1 MAEEIGALRAK
12 MTADHAQFTSDMGKA
27 RAGAEKAGKGIE
39 AAMGRLK
46 TSFNDTISTVN
57 RLGGMMAVAAATGF
71 AMIIKSA
78 INTADNMSKTAQK
91 IGISTEALSTLSYAA
106 DISGTSMET
115 LQKGLQKL
123 SKGVL
128 DASMGMGDARD
139 ALAALDIEIA
149 DSNGNLKNSEQILK
163 EVADKFVSLNDGT
176 AKTAVAMKL
185 FGRSGA
191 ELIPMLNQGS
201 IGINALQD
209 AAREL
214 GIEID
219 TKTGQAAERFN
230 DQLLELK
237 TAGKGLT
244 YGIMNDILPALND
257 IAQAM
262 IEARKE
268 GGKLMMLWVALGGI
282 GNMIYGTTMDQQI
295 KALKT
300 AIEFPATDPFTGLTE
315 NVDDL
320 KKKLADLETKKAQI
334 DNAEKEKSKGRAEA
348 EEKIKQSREAATK
361 ALERGAASAR
371 DKEASGKKAAADAE
385 QLRKQQEAAIM
396 NMDRERESI
405 FEVTREQ
412 KMLFEVT
419 SGSYAKFDP
428 AQKSKLILMAREIDL
443 LQSLIKEEERVN
455 AIRDSIDQQNMGLL
469 EQAEVLGM
477 TTREATL
484 YRMAM
489 AGATE
494 EQINFADS
502 QLAVIERHEKL
513 KGVIADLVTPLD
525 EYADKLRT
533 LDELYAAGEISLY
546 SYQKAAEK
554 YAKDLKDS
562 TKSEFDELKQAIE
575 GWGKSSSEAIVDFAM
590 TGKTSFADMIDSMI
604 SDILRML
611 VYQNLT
617 KPLATSISGFTG
629 SALSELGGDW
639 SGMVFEQH
647 GDAFS
652 RGRILPYAR
661 GGVVDRPT
669 IFPMAHGYGL
679 MGEAGAEG
687 ILPLK
692 RTASGDLGV
701 QASGAGGA
709 VTVNIINNAG
719 AEVSQSSRE
728 TPRGMEIDVMIDAAV
743 GKKLSTFGSQSNK
756 AVRQNFGAR
765 ETLVAR

>member
-1 MAEEIGALRAK
+1 
-12 MTADHAQFTSDMGKA
+12 MGKA
-27 RAGAEKAGKGIE
+27 RQGAEKHGKGIE

-71 AMIIKSA
+71 AMMIKSA

-176 AKTAVAMKL
+176 AKTAIAMKL

-244 YGIMNDILPALND
+244 YGIMNDMLPALND

-334 DNAEKEKSKGRAEA
+334 DNAEKERSKGRAEA
-348 EEKIKQSREAATK
+348 EEKIKQAREAATK

>member
-1 MAEEIGALRAK
+1 
-12 MTADHAQFTSDMGKA
+12 MGKA

>member
-46 TSFNDTISTVN
+46 TSFNDTITTVN
-57 RLGGMMAVAAATGF
+57 RLGGMMAVAAATGM
-71 AMIIKSA
+71 AMMIKSA
-78 INTADNMSKTAQK
+78 INTADHMSKTAQK
-91 IGISTEALSTLSYAA
+91 IGISTEALSTLTYAA
-106 DISGTSMET
+106 SISGVELET
-115 LQKGLQKL
+115 LQKGLQKF

-128 DASMGMGDARD
+128 EASTGTGDAKD
-139 ALAALDIEIA
+139 AIAALGVQITDN
-149 DSNGNLKNSEQILK
+149 DGRLKNSEQLLK
-163 EVADKFVSLNDGT
+163 DVADKFVRLNDGT
-176 AKTAVAMKL
+176 AKTALAMQL

-201 IGINALQD
+201 IGIEALQQ

-219 TKTGQAAERFN
+219 TKTGEAAERFN
-230 DQLLELK
+230 DQLQELQ
-237 TAGKGLT
+237 TAGKGLAL
-244 YGIMNDILPALND
+244 GIANDMLPALND
-257 IAQAM
+257 IVQAM

-282 GNMIYGTTMDQQI
+282 GDMLYGTTMDQQI

-300 AIEFPATDPFTGLTE
+300 AIEFPTTDPFTGLTE
-315 NVDDL
+315 NVDEL
-320 KKKLADLETKKAQI
+320 KKKLAELEAKKAQA
-334 DNAEKEKSKGRAEA
+334 DEAEKQRSKGRAEA
-348 EEKIKQSREAATK
+348 EEKVKEAREAATA
-361 ALERGAASAR
+361 ALEKQIAGQENAEAA
-371 DKEASGKKAAADAE
+371 GKKAAAEAE

-419 SGSYAKFDP
+419 SGSYAKFEP
-428 AQKSKLILMAREIDL
+428 AQKSKLLAMAREIDL
-443 LQSLIKEEERVN
+443 LQTLIKEEDRVN
-455 AIRDSIDQQNMGLL
+455 SIREAIDQQNMGLL
-469 EQAEVLGM
+469 EQKEVMGM

-502 QLAVIERHEKL
+502 QLQVIERHEKF
-513 KGVIADLVTPLD
+513 KGVLADLSTPLD
-525 EYADKLRT
+525 EYADKMRT
-533 LDELYAAGEISLY
+533 LDELYAAGGIGLY

-562 TKSEFDELKQAIE
+562 TKSEFDELRQAIE
-575 GWGKSSSEAIVDFAM
+575 GWGKSSSDAIVDFAM
-590 TGKTSFADMIDSMI
+590 TGKTSFTDMIDSMI

-611 VYQNLT
+611 VYQNIT
-617 KPLATSISGFTG
+617 KPLATSISSFTG

-639 SGMVFEQH
+639 SGMVFERH

-652 RGRILPYAR
+652 GGRILPYAR
-661 GGVVDRPT
+661 GGVVDHPT

-701 QASGAGGA
+701 QATGAGGE

-728 TPRGMEIDVMIDAAV
+728 TPRGVEIDVMIDAAV
-743 GKKLSTFGSQSNK
+743 GKKLSTFGTQSNK
-756 AVRQNFGAR
+756 ALRSNFGAR
-765 ETLVAR
+765 ETLIPR

>member
-1 MAEEIGALRAK
+1 
-12 MTADHAQFTSDMGKA
+12 
-27 RAGAEKAGKGIE
+27 
-39 AAMGRLK
+39 
-46 TSFNDTISTVN
+46 
-57 RLGGMMAVAAATGF
+57 
-71 AMIIKSA
+71 
-78 INTADNMSKTAQK
+78 
-91 IGISTEALSTLSYAA
+91 
-106 DISGTSMET
+106 
-115 LQKGLQKL
+115 
-123 SKGVL
+123 
-128 DASMGMGDARD
+128 
-139 ALAALDIEIA
+139 
-149 DSNGNLKNSEQILK
+149 
-163 EVADKFVSLNDGT
+163 
-176 AKTAVAMKL
+176 
-185 FGRSGA
+185 
-191 ELIPMLNQGS
+191 
-201 IGINALQD
+201 
-209 AAREL
+209 
-214 GIEID
+214 
-219 TKTGQAAERFN
+219 
-230 DQLLELK
+230 
-237 TAGKGLT
+237 
-244 YGIMNDILPALND
+244 
-257 IAQAM
+257 
-262 IEARKE
+262 
-268 GGKLMMLWVALGGI
+268 
-282 GNMIYGTTMDQQI
+282 
-295 KALKT
+295 
-300 AIEFPATDPFTGLTE
+300 
-315 NVDDL
+315 
-320 KKKLADLETKKAQI
+320 
-334 DNAEKEKSKGRAEA
+334 
-348 EEKIKQSREAATK
+348 
-361 ALERGAASAR
+361 
-371 DKEASGKKAAADAE
+371 
-385 QLRKQQEAAIM
+385 
-396 NMDRERESI
+396 
-405 FEVTREQ
+405 
-412 KMLFEVT
+412 
-419 SGSYAKFDP
+419 
-428 AQKSKLILMAREIDL
+428 MAREIDL

-546 SYQKAAEK
+546 SYQRAAEK

-590 TGKTSFADMIDSMI
+590 TGKTSFSDMIDSMI

-611 VYQNLT
+611 VYQNIT

-629 SALSELGGDW
+629 SVLSELGGDW

>member
-12 MTADHAQFTSDMGKA
+12 MSADHAQFTSDMGKA

-46 TSFNDTISTVN
+46 TSFNDTITTVN
-57 RLGGMMAVAAATGF
+57 RLGGMMAVAAATGM
-71 AMIIKSA
+71 AMMIKSA
-78 INTADNMSKTAQK
+78 INTADHMSKTAQK
-91 IGISTEALSTLSYAA
+91 IGISTEALSTLTYAA
-106 DISGTSMET
+106 SISGVELET
-115 LQKGLQKL
+115 LQKGLQKF

-128 DASMGMGDARD
+128 EASTGTGDTKD
-139 ALAALDIEIA
+139 ALAALGVQITDN
-149 DSNGNLKNSEQILK
+149 DGRLKNSEQLLK
-163 EVADKFVSLNDGT
+163 DVADKFVRLNDGT
-176 AKTAVAMKL
+176 AKTALAMKL

-201 IGINALQD
+201 IGIEALQQT
-209 AAREL
+209 AREL

-230 DQLLELK
+230 DQLQELQ
-237 TAGKGLT
+237 TAGKGLAL
-244 YGIMNDILPALND
+244 GIANDMLPALND
-257 IAQAM
+257 IVQAM

-282 GNMIYGTTMDQQI
+282 GDMLYGTTMDQQI

-300 AIEFPATDPFTGLTE
+300 AIEFPTTDPFTGLTE

-320 KKKLADLETKKAQI
+320 KKKLAELEAKKAQA
-334 DNAEKEKSKGRAEA
+334 DEAEKQRSKGRAEA
-348 EEKIKQSREAATK
+348 EEKIKEAREAATA
-361 ALERGAASAR
+361 ALEKEIAGQKSAEAAA
-371 DKEASGKKAAADAE
+371 KKAAAEAE

-419 SGSYAKFDP
+419 SGSYAKFEP
-428 AQKSKLILMAREIDL
+428 AQKSKLLAMAREIDL
-443 LQSLIKEEERVN
+443 LQALIKEEERVT

-469 EQAEVLGM
+469 EQKEVMGM

-494 EQINFADS
+494 DQINFADS
-502 QLAVIERHEKL
+502 QLQVIERHEKL
-513 KGVIADLVTPLD
+513 KGALADLSTPLD
-525 EYADKLRT
+525 EYADKMRT
-533 LDELYAAGEISLY
+533 LEELYSAGEIGLY
-546 SYQKAAEK
+546 SYQKAVEK

-562 TKSEFDELKQAIE
+562 TKSEFDELRQAIE
-575 GWGKSSSEAIVDFAM
+575 GWGKSSSDAIVDFAM
-590 TGKTSFADMIDSMI
+590 TGKTSFTDMIDSMI

-611 VYQNLT
+611 VYQNIT
-617 KPLATSISGFTG
+617 KPLATSISSFTG

-639 SGMVFEQH
+639 SGMVFERH

-652 RGRILPYAR
+652 GGRILPYAR
-661 GGVVDRPT
+661 GGVVDHPT

-701 QASGAGGA
+701 QATGAGGE

-728 TPRGMEIDVMIDAAV
+728 TPRGVEIDVMIDAAV
-743 GKKLSTFGSQSNK
+743 GKKLSTFGTQSNK
-756 AVRQNFGAR
+756 ALRSNFGAR
-765 ETLVAR
+765 ETLIPR

>member
-12 MTADHAQFTSDMGKA
+12 MSADHAQFTSDMGKA

-46 TSFNDTISTVN
+46 TSFNNTITTVN
-57 RLGGMMAVAAATGF
+57 RLGGMMAVAAATGM
-71 AMIIKSA
+71 AMMIKSA
-78 INTADNMSKTAQK
+78 INTADHMSKTAQK
-91 IGISTEALSTLSYAA
+91 IGISTEALSTLTYAA
-106 DISGTSMET
+106 SISGVELET

-128 DASMGMGDARD
+128 DASTGTGDAKD
-139 ALAALDIEIA
+139 ALAALGVQITDN
-149 DSNGNLKNSEQILK
+149 DGRLKNSEQLLK
-163 EVADKFVSLNDGT
+163 DVADKFVRLNDGT
-176 AKTAVAMKL
+176 AKTALAMKL

-201 IGINALQD
+201 IGIEALQQ

-230 DQLLELK
+230 DQLQELQ
-237 TAGKGLT
+237 TAGKGLAL
-244 YGIMNDILPALND
+244 GIANDMLPALND
-257 IAQAM
+257 IVQAM

-282 GNMIYGTTMDQQI
+282 GDMLYGTTMDQQI

-300 AIEFPATDPFTGLTE
+300 AIEFPTTDPFTGLTE
-315 NVDDL
+315 NVDEL
-320 KKKLADLETKKAQI
+320 KKKLAELEAKKAQA
-334 DNAEKEKSKGRAEA
+334 DEAEKQRSKGRAEA
-348 EEKIKQSREAATK
+348 EEKVKEAREAATA
-361 ALERGAASAR
+361 ALEKQIAGQENA
-371 DKEASGKKAAADAE
+371 EASGKKAAAEAE

-419 SGSYAKFDP
+419 SGSYAKFEP
-428 AQKSKLILMAREIDL
+428 AQKSKLLAMAREIDL
-443 LQSLIKEEERVN
+443 LQTLIKEEERVN
-455 AIRDSIDQQNMGLL
+455 SIREAIDQQNMGLL
-469 EQAEVLGM
+469 EQKEVLGM

-494 EQINFADS
+494 EQIGFADS
-502 QLAVIERHEKL
+502 QLQVIERHEKF
-513 KGVIADLVTPLD
+513 KGVLADLSTPMD
-525 EYADKLRT
+525 EYADKMRT
-533 LDELYAAGEISLY
+533 LDELYAAGEIGLY

-562 TKSEFDELKQAIE
+562 TKSEFDELRQAIE
-575 GWGKSSSEAIVDFAM
+575 GWGKSSSDAIVDFAM
-590 TGKTSFADMIDSMI
+590 TGKTSFTDMIDSMI

-611 VYQNLT
+611 VYQNIT
-617 KPLATSISGFTG
+617 KPLATSISSFTG

-639 SGMVFEQH
+639 SGMVFERH

-652 RGRILPYAR
+652 GGRILPYAR
-661 GGVVDRPT
+661 GGVVDHPT

-701 QASGAGGA
+701 QATGAGGE

-728 TPRGMEIDVMIDAAV
+728 TPRGVEIDVMIDAAV
-743 GKKLSTFGSQSNK
+743 GKKLSTFGTQSNK
-756 AVRQNFGAR
+756 ALRSNFGAR
-765 ETLVAR
+765 ETLIPR